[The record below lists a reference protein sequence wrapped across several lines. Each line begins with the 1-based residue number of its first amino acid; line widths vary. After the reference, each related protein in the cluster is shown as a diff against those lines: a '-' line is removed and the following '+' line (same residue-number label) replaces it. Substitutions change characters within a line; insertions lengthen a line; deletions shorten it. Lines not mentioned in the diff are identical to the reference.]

1 MEINQ
6 HFVLKEFFFEKIFN
20 SLNKVSESFED
31 EFELNIEDISWENII
46 CYNLGICFLKKN
58 DYTNAD
64 IFFKKALNFKKNEII
79 KISFL
84 NNENKNK
91 FDLINSD
98 IINNSDMVENKYIGI
113 GYVDYDKEIETNE
126 KNKML
131 EAFNLFKLS
140 KEFYIEFENLAGEIL
155 FTGGTDDFHIR
166 SGSSLNMF
174 GLIVIWSDYS
184 HSIVYY
190 LELLI
195 HETAHLRLFLEN
207 IIDPLIMNSADELY
221 SAPFRHDA
229 RPMIGIFHGF
239 FVLFRIITVMKEISD
254 NCNFDNIKYKEE
266 INNKILR
273 AKKRYDLT
281 LVEIEE
287 NALFTD
293 RGLQIFNDCKDKIN
307 NLFGISSNEL

>member
-1 MEINQ
+1 MEIDQ
-6 HFVLKEFFFEKIFN
+6 HFILKQFFFEKILN
-20 SLNKVSESFED
+20 SLNKISESFE
-31 EFELNIEDISWENII
+31 EHFELNIKNIHWENII
-46 CYNLGICFLKKN
+46 CYNSGIFFLKKN
-58 DYTNAD
+58 DYINAD
-64 IFFKKALNFKKNEII
+64 IFFKKALNFVKNDEL

-84 NNENKNK
+84 NNKNKNK
-91 FDLINSD
+91 FELINSD
-98 IINNSDMVENKYIGI
+98 IVHNSDMVNNKYIGI
-113 GYVDYDKEIETNE
+113 GYIYYDKENE
-126 KNKML
+126 VKEKDKML

-140 KEFYIEFENLAGEIL
+140 KDFYLEFKNLAEEIL
-155 FTGGTDDFHIR
+155 FVGGTNDFHIR

-207 IIDPLIMNSADELY
+207 IIDPLILNSPDELY

-239 FVLFRIITVMKEISD
+239 FVLFRIIVVMTEIYE
-254 NCNFDNIKYKEE
+254 NCSVNNIKYKEE
-266 INNKILR
+266 INNKILK

-293 RGLQIFNDCKDKIN
+293 RGLQIFTECKNQIN
-307 NLFGISSNEL
+307 KLFGIPNNEF